1 MLKVTFL
8 ELLVRGIPEAF
19 LMVLAAYCFANKKV
33 NRKNYVVSSLIIA
46 LVVYLVR
53 FLPISYGVHTILN
66 VFVLIFLIF
75 NINKIDLIASIRASI
90 LILMILFVCEGL
102 NIWFVQY
109 VLNKNLSDLFKNSLD
124 KVIFG
129 TPSTVIFGTIVIL
142 YYLIA
147 SKKGKL
153 R

>member
-1 MLKVTFL
+1 M
-8 ELLVRGIPEAF
+8 
-19 LMVLAAYCFANKKV
+19 
-33 NRKNYVVSSLIIA
+33 
-46 LVVYLVR
+46 
-53 FLPISYGVHTILN
+53 PISYGVHTILN

-90 LILMILFVCEGL
+90 LILMILFICEGL
-102 NIWFVQY
+102 NVWIVQY
-109 VLNKNLSDLFKNSLD
+109 VLHKNLNDLFKNSLD

-129 TPSTVIFGTIVIL
+129 IPSTIIFATIVIL

>member
-33 NRKNYVVSSLIIA
+33 NGKNYVVSSLIIA

-90 LILMILFVCEGL
+90 LILMILFICEGL
-102 NIWFVQY
+102 NVCI
-109 VLNKNLSDLFKNSLD
+109 K
-124 KVIFG
+124 
-129 TPSTVIFGTIVIL
+129 
-142 YYLIA
+142 A
-147 SKKGKL
+147 
-153 R
+153 